1 MKLVVGYDAQTGS
14 LSQLEASH
22 FVIAR
27 SGIEKDTYRRVRHD
41 VQKDDSRILHRQ
53 LPVIVLLIIMMR
65 PLLIAFLLSILSL
78 CQGFTPLSASTT
90 TTRALQYSAT
100 ALRAGGD
107 GEKPF
112 AVVVQAEIEPDRMAE
127 FLELIQTNAQETRKE
142 PGCIRFDVLRS
153 QDSPNEFFFYELYN
167 GPSAIDYHKVC
178 TNNNS
183 RFRRF
188 VVVALFV

>member
-1 MKLVVGYDAQTGS
+1 
-14 LSQLEASH
+14 
-22 FVIAR
+22 
-27 SGIEKDTYRRVRHD
+27 
-41 VQKDDSRILHRQ
+41 
-53 LPVIVLLIIMMR
+53 MR
-65 PLLIAFLLSILSL
+65 CFLIAFLSTLSL

-90 TTRALQYSAT
+90 TRALHPAT

-153 QDSPNEFFFYELYN
+153 QDSPNEFFFYELYD

-178 TNNNS
+178 TNSNS
-183 RFRRF
+183 RAR
-188 VVVALFV
+188 LFLLPCLCDKSIS